1 MGFFSMWARLPLW
14 VRIPGGLIV
23 MLIGAG
29 MIYSME
35 VVGRGSRGGTVIG
48 ILLAFA
54 GMAMIFN
61 GPSDAEKR
69 GYHDV

>member
-1 MGFFSMWARLPLW
+1 MWVRLPLW
-14 VRIPGGLIV
+14 IRIPGGLV
-23 MLIGAG
+23 VLLLGAG
-29 MIYSME
+29 IIYAME
-35 VVGRGSRGGTVIG
+35 VGGRGSRSATVIG
-48 ILLAFA
+48 LLLAFA

>member
-14 VRIPGGLIV
+14 IRIPGGFIV
-23 MLIGAG
+23 LAMGAG
-29 MIYSME
+29 IIYAME
-35 VVGRGSRGGTVIG
+35 IAGRGSRGNTVLG
-48 ILLAFA
+48 VLLAFA

-61 GPSDAEKR
+61 GPSDAEKK